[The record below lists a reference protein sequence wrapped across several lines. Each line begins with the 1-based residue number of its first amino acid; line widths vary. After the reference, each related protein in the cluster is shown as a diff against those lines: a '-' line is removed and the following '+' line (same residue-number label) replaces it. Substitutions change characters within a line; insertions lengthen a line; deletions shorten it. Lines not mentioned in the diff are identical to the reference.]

1 MLHDCTVMFRE
12 LANLSGLSL
21 ERLAS
26 LCEVA
31 EAGSIGQAARGDSN
45 RQSLLSRQ
53 IAELEAVFGV
63 PLLARQSRPFRL
75 TDNGLEL
82 ARAAKDFFQSA
93 SDLRQR
99 SQQRSLRVVMGA
111 GESLIQW
118 LLFPAC
124 ERIRQHSGERI
135 VFAFRNLESARL
147 VEALQQGEVDMA
159 LVRLEEVP
167 PSLQHSKPWHYGQ
180 TAFVPK
186 VFSKSTAP
194 LTARELAELPWAV
207 LEGRGH
213 FRQFLEARAA
223 EAGGALHA
231 ALESSSYPQIAAAVK
246 CGRYAGFL
254 PEFAKSYFTGDGAV
268 VQRPLAEPL
277 SYTRSLALAW
287 REAGLRSRPFLT
299 DVLEQLVTR
308 LDKAF
313 RLGR

>member
-1 MLHDCTVMFRE
+1 MFRE

-75 TDNGLEL
+75 TDDGQEL
-82 ARAAKDFFQSA
+82 ARAAKDFFLSA
-93 SDLRQR
+93 GDLRR
-99 SQQRSLRVVMGA
+99 RAQQHSLRVVVGA

-124 ERIRQHSGERI
+124 ERIRQQSAERI

-147 VEALQQGEVDMA
+147 VEALQQGEVDLA

-167 PSLQHSKPWHYGQ
+167 PSLQHSKPWRYEQ

-186 VFSKSTAP
+186 ALSRTATA
-194 LTARELAELPWAV
+194 LTAHELADLPWAV
-207 LEGRGH
+207 LEGHGH

-223 EAGGALHA
+223 DAGGALHA
-231 ALESSSYPQIAAAVK
+231 ALECSSYPQIAAAVK

-268 VQRPLAEPL
+268 VQRSLAEPL
-277 SYTRSLALAW
+277 HYERALALAW

-299 DVLEQLVTR
+299 NVLEELVTR

-313 RLGR
+313 RRGR